1 MRDGGGNGTL
11 AKDVVV
17 SGVRVSRKGQGGR
30 HLTADAR
37 FMLSALSC
45 QAKRVGSGW
54 RRVPHAFWTDRNIET
69 QGHVHKA
76 THARARCAAAGLLPA
91 ARCLVELCKQNWR
104 S

>member
-37 FMLSALSC
+37 FMLSC

-54 RRVPHAFWTDRNIET
+54 RQVPDAFWTDRNIET
-69 QGHVHKA
+69 HGHVHKA
-76 THARARCAAAGLLPA
+76 THACARCAAAGLLPA
-91 ARCLVELCKQNWR
+91 ARCLVELRKRNWR